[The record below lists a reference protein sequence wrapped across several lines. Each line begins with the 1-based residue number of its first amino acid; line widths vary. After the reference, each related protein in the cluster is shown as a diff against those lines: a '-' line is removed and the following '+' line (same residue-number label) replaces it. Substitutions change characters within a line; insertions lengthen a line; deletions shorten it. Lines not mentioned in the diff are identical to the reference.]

1 MMALVDQQTASQQG
15 HADYG
20 LYKLAHSE
28 SLSQCNGSATSGLSA
43 STCIFNDVTSG
54 NNAVPGE
61 VGSSYQSTV
70 GYDFASGFRS
80 GQRANLANKWS
91 SVRFAATTTTLSF
104 SPGNNITHGSP
115 VPINITV
122 AANGGG
128 TPTGSVAL
136 VAYLDQGLKFQLVLG
151 FFR

>member
-1 MMALVDQQTASQQG
+1 MIGWYLDSIATPRIGQDVWSKREPSAEWLRMAKNGLDGTPIKRQFARLRVYFIWGTSAAAPFFAGMMALVDQQTASQQG

-70 GYDFASGFRS
+70 GYDFASGL
-80 GQRANLANKWS
+80 GPVN
-91 SVRFAATTTTLSF
+91 
-104 SPGNNITHGSP
+104 
-115 VPINITV
+115 VPI
-122 AANGGG
+122 
-128 TPTGSVAL
+128 
-136 VAYLDQGLKFQLVLG
+136 
-151 FFR
+151 